1 MDKSDVALLLSAV
14 SAVTAVGSLIY
25 ARRIA
30 LNDSARMKRKQLVF
44 ETSST
49 PCKEYPDW
57 HSVTVIIRNFEP
69 VSATVLRVKSKRH
82 GAWWSARA
90 RLLSNDYR
98 YEMTESGPNPWS
110 AQVERLPDHLAKHDL
125 EMNRWVPETGV
136 DNGVVS
142 VSFFATKKVISSD
155 LLLYWEWNDGTS
167 P

>member
-57 HSVTVIIRNFEP
+57 HSVTVII
-69 VSATVLRVKSKRH
+69 VSANFT
-82 GAWWSARA
+82 ARM
-90 RLLSNDYR
+90 RFSGR
-98 YEMTESGPNPWS
+98 ESPVY
-110 AQVERLPDHLAKHDL
+110 A
-125 EMNRWVPETGV
+125 
-136 DNGVVS
+136 
-142 VSFFATKKVISSD
+142 
-155 LLLYWEWNDGTS
+155 
-167 P
+167 